1 MSKSGFY
8 VLFSLL
14 VLTTALNTSFAEEK
28 KTTGA
33 KPVKAV
39 TAPTKTNAAA
49 KTPDKKRGSA
59 AKASKLT
66 PEQKLSYAMGVDI
79 GIGLRRSAKQN
90 KMYKDL
96 NIEMLTRG
104 LKASFANKKL
114 ELTQQEM
121 REVVTRYRTK
131 LIALQRAEFI
141 KLKAKHDAY
150 FVKIK
155 KKKGITAHKSG
166 LVYKIIKP
174 GKGASPKPTDTVQA
188 HYSVV
193 TPSGKVL
200 FSSKQS
206 GRLIPI
212 VPARSRLGVFRVA
225 IPMMKLGA
233 KWSIHVPAQLAFG
246 NAGRPPRVKPMQA
259 FVFNIELVSINKA
272 AKPTAKTTTKP
283 TAKPAKK

>member
-8 VLFSLL
+8 VLFSIL
-14 VLTTALNTSFAEEK
+14 VLATALNTSFAEEK
-28 KTTGA
+28 KKTGA
-33 KPVKAV
+33 KAA
-39 TAPTKTNAAA
+39 TTPTKTKAIA
-49 KTPDKKRGSA
+49 KTPDKKA
-59 AKASKLT
+59 ATKASTLT

-96 NIEMLTRG
+96 NIELLTRG

-114 ELTQQEM
+114 ELSQQEM
-121 REVVTRYRTK
+121 RQVVTSYRTK
-131 LIALQRAEFI
+131 LIALQRAEFV
-141 KLKAKHDAY
+141 KLKAEHDAY

-155 KKKGITAHKSG
+155 SKKGMTVHKSG

-193 TPSGKVL
+193 TPAGKVL

-272 AKPTAKTTTKP
+272 AKPAVKPGAKPVAKP
-283 TAKPAKK
+283 VAKPAK